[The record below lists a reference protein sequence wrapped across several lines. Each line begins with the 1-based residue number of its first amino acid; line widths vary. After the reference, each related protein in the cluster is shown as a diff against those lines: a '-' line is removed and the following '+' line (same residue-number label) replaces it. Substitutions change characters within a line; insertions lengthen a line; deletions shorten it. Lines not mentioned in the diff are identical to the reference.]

1 MTDPWKLPLGWNWA
15 AFGDVARVAA
25 RLVDPALHQELPHVA
40 PNHIESGTGRLLPH
54 GTVAHDGVTSAKHRF
69 FQGQLL
75 YSKIRP
81 YLAKVVF
88 ADFEGLCSADMY
100 PIETSLEPR
109 YLKWWMLT
117 DEFTRLA
124 AGEQART
131 VLPKINKASL
141 VRLPVPVPKLAEQRR
156 IVEILEDHLSRLD
169 AAAEQ
174 LRLARGR
181 VASLEQ
187 QTFRHELTG
196 GLLAK
201 VPSSLPTSGCD
212 DGSLPDLPEGWAWR
226 RLQDLAEVAGGVTK
240 DAKKQSDVEVPEW
253 PYLRV
258 ANVQRGRLDLSLI
271 TRIRVLEVK
280 ARSLFLEEGD
290 VLLNEG
296 GDRDKLGRGWV
307 WEGQIEQCIHQNH
320 VFRARVVNRVI
331 EPRLLSWAAN
341 TFGGPWCESNGK
353 QSTNLASISLS
364 KIRLMPVPVPPCS
377 VQSQLVQ
384 RIDERLISCRRL
396 TEGISVAHNKGLS
409 LRKALLEAAFS
420 GRLSQIT
427 SFDQIEEMAGV

>member
-54 GTVAHDGVTSAKHRF
+54 GTVADDGVTSAKHRF

-100 PIETSLEPR
+100 PIETSLEPK

-156 IVEILEDHLSRLD
+156 IVEILEGHLSRLD
-169 AAAEQ
+169 AAAGDIESA
-174 LRLARGR
+174 RNKLAVLLPAG
-181 VASLEQ
+181 VAAA
-187 QTFRHELTG
+187 FRASG
-196 GLLAK
+196 GTTRPFGEVAQWGSGGTPKAGVADYYVGGTIPWLNSGDLADGPISTVPRHITDLGLAK
-201 VPSSLPTSGCD
+201 SSAKWVPPGSVLVAMYGATIGRLGLATTPLTTNQAIAYATLGPDVIAEYLFWFLRSQRPQLIAAGKGGAQPNISQAVLKAWELPV
-212 DGSLPDLPEGWAWR
+212 PDLSTQEVVVR
-226 RLQDLAEVAGGVTK
+226 QAEFIAAG
-240 DAKKQSDVEVPEW
+240 
-253 PYLRV
+253 
-258 ANVQRGRLDLSLI
+258 
-271 TRIRVLEVK
+271 
-280 ARSLFLEEGD
+280 
-290 VLLNEG
+290 
-296 GDRDKLGRGWV
+296 
-307 WEGQIEQCIHQNH
+307 
-320 VFRARVVNRVI
+320 VNRLSDQLQ
-331 EPRLLSWAAN
+331 RL
-341 TFGGPWCESNGK
+341 
-353 QSTNLASISLS
+353 
-364 KIRLMPVPVPPCS
+364 
-377 VQSQLVQ
+377 
-384 RIDERLISCRRL
+384 RRRDW
-396 TEGISVAHNKGLS
+396 SF
-409 LRKALLEAAFS
+409 RKALFAAAFS
-420 GRLSQIT
+420 GRLTRIT
-427 SFDQIEEMAGV
+427 SFDEIEEMADV